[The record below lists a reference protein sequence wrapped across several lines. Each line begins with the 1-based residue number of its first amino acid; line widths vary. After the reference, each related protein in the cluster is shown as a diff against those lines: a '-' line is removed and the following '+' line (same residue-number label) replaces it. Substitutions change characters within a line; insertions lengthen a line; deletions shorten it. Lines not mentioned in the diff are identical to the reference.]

1 MARNDTT
8 VRLNIQTEGLEKTI
22 ESLKTLASSSTN
34 FAAGAK
40 NQLNTTTSLLEKLKY
55 SSKISAKD
63 VNKYLDSFRKYNN
76 DLAISFEKHNQKI
89 TETKNKISKLDDEL
103 TQLKEHKAELESRNI
118 KKDSSEKLLKK
129 SISVY
134 SKGQEGQENQNIVS
148 SFTDYKDVEKWSRK
162 KIRTDT
168 TDENK
173 RKIEVARQL
182 MALTKELAIVQENA
196 ENKHK
201 QEIEDTNNKIKNK
214 NDLLEQQKNKLNDL
228 QSNTKVAEG
237 IQTEIKGLN
246 TELGKTSN
254 ELEAAGVASA
264 KIETGTDR
272 WKKAAST
279 FMRTGYAAQF
289 LRRAIMSS
297 IQSIREL
304 DKAIT
309 NMTVVTGK
317 SREETEK
324 YVDSFVKIAKASSS
338 TITEIAS
345 LTTEY
350 VRQGRTIQDA
360 MTLAEETAKAAKIAG
375 ISTADSITYMTSAIN
390 GFNLSAKDA
399 SHVSD
404 VFAKVAAESATSYSQ
419 LAIALSKV
427 SAQANQAGLDIE
439 YTTALLAKGI
449 ETTQEA
455 PESIGTALKTIIA
468 RFRELRDY
476 GSTLEDGVNVNQVEA
491 ALSAVG
497 IAARD
502 SAGNF
507 RNLDDILNELGP
519 RWDSLTSM
527 QRQAIAQAA
536 AGTRQQSR
544 FLSIMQDWE
553 RTMQLV
559 NKSQNAAGASAAQY
573 SKYAKG
579 LEASITNLKSTWQGL
594 ITSLTD
600 SGVITSAIDG
610 VSSILT
616 SVSNIVGIFGKGVP
630 YILTGIVAL
639 VAANKI
645 LKKQGTDQVAILQS
659 IIGAKIGIQKED
671 EKSIKLTQEKMAA
684 EINDAKIQVEKIR
697 IEKNKQIDDLR
708 SQKREKEARRD
719 RLIAIAQESEAQE
732 ALSDQKLLALAA
744 ELEGMGQTEKASKL
758 KAKAVENDSK
768 YVKAVT
774 NKAIAQT
781 EKEIKALD
789 RQITSLTKSS
799 TRQYDSQIKSLN
811 NLSSTVNKFGL
822 NSTLM
827 FSSLGRSFKNLFSKE
842 NVKVML
848 IMATVT
854 IIYKTIESI
863 LNITNDA
870 MSNLAEFSAAI
881 NDNSSNI
888 SSVKELAEEYDKL
901 SKSINKTAE
910 EEKRLQEIIET
921 MENEYD
927 TKVDSL
933 EDFQEKI
940 NEYNLE
946 IARNME
952 NSLVEGFKASIL
964 TGENLFEKAEF
975 KSTLKLR
982 LQNLNEADTSTAK
995 GKYQSDQ
1002 YIKAANRVDTQ
1013 TMASNILKEKSSEAL
1028 PGNVFRGIGGGVA
1041 SVGAGIGAATLAAAG
1056 AKLGGTLGTVLPGL
1070 GNIIGLAVGAAGGL
1084 LTYFLIKENS
1094 KKYAQEAAEEI
1105 ARQTAMVSNELND
1118 FSRKMSD
1125 VYDKGLATQ
1134 YELYTK
1140 IVGQYSDVTQ
1150 QALTESNRGFEIL
1163 KKLNVTAKQI
1173 KDLQGYKITNGIAE
1187 STFSDEEMT
1196 SIIEQA
1202 GELGDKAG
1210 QAFVKEW
1217 LRLTNEGKNKQEIA
1231 SSLIDSIS
1239 YGSSL
1244 YDSVIANREKKL
1256 AEQQKLITEANVD
1269 LENLR
1274 NSIDAETFIDSDDK
1288 YKKYKG
1294 MNFQEIESVLRSNVS
1309 DLIETYQK
1317 EEKAIE
1323 NFTTSLLETI
1333 SSFDTLQELGQGLT
1347 SLNSSIE
1354 NSIGFA
1360 DRLEKSETT
1369 IDDWVESISKYQNL
1383 MLSEEWKNANDEE
1396 RANLIRLTTNAFTV
1410 LDDRSK
1416 MIDNWIM
1423 RINKEAEIS
1432 KKELEEQKNDQKISQ
1447 EEYDNQ
1453 IKAIEDNTKANKM
1466 AAEELKKLGVS
1477 LSNKEILNIVYE
1489 RSLAIYDKN
1498 IENGD
1503 IKSYLQKID
1512 LVSNRMKDSM
1522 NDIDNAWNQY
1532 AEIAKNNGVDYFNE
1546 TEWKKMM
1553 NDLLSGNEATYNAW
1567 LKDNKKATDGA
1578 KAAFKTI
1585 WETYSADYDAYKE
1598 LCDLK
1603 NEATLALL
1611 EREIEVQNTLL
1622 DKYKAR
1628 LEEERDAL
1636 QESLDKRKELYEKY
1650 FDSLEEQESDETFE
1664 EKQYRLLNAISTLST
1679 STDAT
1684 SLQKL
1689 KEYQEELNDLQKEQ
1703 LSTERERRKDATLN
1717 NIDNQSEAL
1726 NQYYEERL
1734 ENEQNLWEE
1743 ISSMA
1748 EENVKKIMTDYNS
1761 EFKNATELNQAY
1773 LLSSYK
1779 QLHTDLVN
1787 MLGNNSAYIES
1798 KKDLDNYTTWLR
1810 EYTVDR
1816 NIGEYDPKKSY
1827 SYSTGGI
1834 VDYTGLAMVHGTTSK
1849 PEAFLNSSQT
1859 AMFSNLA
1866 TLLDQYYSKSSY
1878 TSGNEG
1884 INNTNNNIT
1893 IDNLNI
1899 EVDATLT
1906 DNNMRQTGES
1916 LADALIEGLRRT
1928 GISVNMKR

>member
-1 MARNDTT
+1 MGQAER
-8 VRLNIQTEGLEKTI
+8 
-22 ESLKTLASSSTN
+22 ASQIR
-34 FAAGAK
+34 AM
-40 NQLNTTTSLLEKLKY
+40 
-55 SSKISAKD
+55 SAKD
-63 VNKYLDSFRKYNN
+63 DSQR
-76 DLAISFEKHNQKI
+76 
-89 TETKNKISKLDDEL
+89 
-103 TQLKEHKAELESRNI
+103 
-118 KKDSSEKLLKK
+118 
-129 SISVY
+129 
-134 SKGQEGQENQNIVS
+134 
-148 SFTDYKDVEKWSRK
+148 
-162 KIRTDT
+162 
-168 TDENK
+168 
-173 RKIEVARQL
+173 
-182 MALTKELAIVQENA
+182 
-196 ENKHK
+196 
-201 QEIEDTNNKIKNK
+201 
-214 NDLLEQQKNKLNDL
+214 
-228 QSNTKVAEG
+228 
-237 IQTEIKGLN
+237 
-246 TELGKTSN
+246 
-254 ELEAAGVASA
+254 
-264 KIETGTDR
+264 
-272 WKKAAST
+272 
-279 FMRTGYAAQF
+279 
-289 LRRAIMSS
+289 
-297 IQSIREL
+297 
-304 DKAIT
+304 
-309 NMTVVTGK
+309 
-317 SREETEK
+317 
-324 YVDSFVKIAKASSS
+324 VK
-338 TITEIAS
+338 
-345 LTTEY
+345 
-350 VRQGRTIQDA
+350 A
-360 MTLAEETAKAAKIAG
+360 MTRT
-375 ISTADSITYMTSAIN
+375 
-390 GFNLSAKDA
+390 
-399 SHVSD
+399 
-404 VFAKVAAESATSYSQ
+404 
-419 LAIALSKV
+419 AIA
-427 SAQANQAGLDIE
+427 E
-439 YTTALLAKGI
+439 
-449 ETTQEA
+449 
-455 PESIGTALKTIIA
+455 
-468 RFRELRDY
+468 
-476 GSTLEDGVNVNQVEA
+476 
-491 ALSAVG
+491 
-497 IAARD
+497 
-502 SAGNF
+502 
-507 RNLDDILNELGP
+507 
-519 RWDSLTSM
+519 
-527 QRQAIAQAA
+527 
-536 AGTRQQSR
+536 
-544 FLSIMQDWE
+544 
-553 RTMQLV
+553 
-559 NKSQNAAGASAAQY
+559 
-573 SKYAKG
+573 
-579 LEASITNLKSTWQGL
+579 
-594 ITSLTD
+594 
-600 SGVITSAIDG
+600 
-610 VSSILT
+610 
-616 SVSNIVGIFGKGVP
+616 
-630 YILTGIVAL
+630 
-639 VAANKI
+639 
-645 LKKQGTDQVAILQS
+645 
-659 IIGAKIGIQKED
+659 
-671 EKSIKLTQEKMAA
+671 
-684 EINDAKIQVEKIR
+684 
-697 IEKNKQIDDLR
+697 
-708 SQKREKEARRD
+708 
-719 RLIAIAQESEAQE
+719 
-732 ALSDQKLLALAA
+732 
-744 ELEGMGQTEKASKL
+744 
-758 KAKAVENDSK
+758 
-768 YVKAVT
+768 
-774 NKAIAQT
+774 T
-781 EKEIKALD
+781 EKEIAAID
-789 RQITSLTKSS
+789 REIATVSKDS
-799 TRQYDSQIKSLN
+799 TEQYNRQMKSLN
-811 NLSSTVNKFGL
+811 NLTKSISKFGL
-822 NSTLM
+822 SSTLM
-827 FSSLGRSFKNLFSKE
+827 FSSLGRSIKNLFSKE
-842 NVKVML
+842 NIKVML

-854 IIYKTIESI
+854 IIYKTIESM
-863 LNITNDA
+863 LNVTNDA
-870 MSNLAEFSAAI
+870 MSNLAEFSSAI

-910 EEKRLQEIIET
+910 EEERLQEIVET
-921 MENEYD
+921 METEYG

-1002 YIKAANRVDTQ
+1002 YIKAANKVDTQ
-1013 TMASNILKEKSSEAL
+1013 TMASNIFKQKSSEAL
-1028 PGNVFRGIGGGVA
+1028 PGNIAWGVGGSIGSVLAGV
-1041 SVGAGIGAATLAAAG
+1041 GTATAFAAAG

-1094 KKYAQEAAEEI
+1094 KEYAQEAAEEI
-1105 ARQTAMVSNELND
+1105 ARQTAMVSSELND

-1134 YELYTK
+1134 YELYSK

-1187 STFSDEEMT
+1187 STFSDEEMN

-1202 GELGDKAG
+1202 GELGDQAG
-1210 QAFVKEW
+1210 QAFIKEW
-1217 LRLTNEGKNKQEIA
+1217 LNLTNQGLSKQKIA

-1256 AEQQKLITEANVD
+1256 AEQQKDITEAEVD

-1274 NSIDAETFIDSDDK
+1274 NSIDVETFIDSKDK

-1323 NFTTSLLETI
+1323 TFTTSLLETI

-1369 IDDWVESISKYQNL
+1369 IDDWVASISKYQNL

-1423 RINKEAEIS
+1423 RIDKEAKIS
-1432 KKELEEQKNDQKISQ
+1432 EKELEEQLKDQEISQ

-1453 IKAIEDNTKANKM
+1453 IKAIKDNTKANKM

-1503 IKSYLQKID
+1503 IKSYLGKID
-1512 LVSNRMKDSM
+1512 LISNRIKDSM
-1522 NDIDNAWNQY
+1522 NDIDNAWKQY
-1532 AEIAKNNGVDYFNE
+1532 VEIAKDNGVDYFNKDQ
-1546 TEWKKMM
+1546 WQRMM
-1553 NDLLSGNEATYNAW
+1553 DNLLSGNADEYNKW
-1567 LKDNKKATDGA
+1567 LANASDGA

-1650 FDSLEEQESDETFE
+1650 FDSLEEQETDETFE
-1664 EKQYRLLNAISTLST
+1664 EKQYRLLNAISALST

-1743 ISSMA
+1743 ITSMT
-1748 EENVKKIMTDYNS
+1748 EENIKNIMTEYNS

-1787 MLGNNSAYIES
+1787 MLGDTSAYIES
-1798 KKDLDNYTTWLR
+1798 KKDLDNYTKWLR
-1810 EYTVDR
+1810 EYTVDK
-1816 NIGEYDPKKSY
+1816 NIGEYDPKR

-1834 VDYTGLAMVHGTTSK
+1834 VDYTGLAVVHGTANK

-1884 INNTNNNIT
+1884 INNTNNSIT

>member
-34 FAAGAK
+34 FATGAK
-40 NQLNTTTSLLEKLKY
+40 NQLNTATSLLEKLKY

-76 DLAISFEKHNQKI
+76 DLSISFEKHNQKI

-134 SKGQEGQENQNIVS
+134 SKGQEGQANQNIVS

-201 QEIEDTNNKIKNK
+201 QEIENTNSKIKNK

-237 IQTEIKGLN
+237 IQTDVKGLN

-254 ELEAAGVASA
+254 ELEQAGIASA

-697 IEKNKQIDDLR
+697 IEKNKQIDDLKN
-708 SQKREKEARRD
+708 QKQEKQARLDKLR
-719 RLIAIAQESEAQE
+719 AIAQESEAQE

-758 KAKAVENDSK
+758 KAKAAENDSK

-781 EKEIKALD
+781 EKEIKTLD

-1028 PGNVFRGIGGGVA
+1028 PGNIAWGVGGGIA
-1041 SVGAGIGAATLAAAG
+1041 SVGAGIVAGTKLGAALGSVVPGIGNIVG
-1056 AKLGGTLGTVLPGL
+1056 ALVGALGGLGTYL
-1070 GNIIGLAVGAAGGL
+1070 IIKA
-1084 LTYFLIKENS
+1084 NS

-1105 ARQTAMVSNELND
+1105 ARQTAMVSSELND

-1217 LRLTNEGKNKQEIA
+1217 LRLTNEGKNKQKIA

-1256 AEQQKLITEANVD
+1256 AEQQRLITEANVD

-1274 NSIDAETFIDSDDK
+1274 NSIDAETFIDSNDK

-1294 MNFQEIESVLRSNVS
+1294 MSFQEIESVLKSNVN

-1317 EEKAIE
+1317 EEKTIE

-1503 IKSYLQKID
+1503 TKSYLQKID
-1512 LVSNRMKDSM
+1512 LISNRMKDSM
-1522 NDIDNAWNQY
+1522 NDIDNAWKQY
-1532 AEIAKNNGVDYFNE
+1532 VEIAKDNGVDYFNKDQ
-1546 TEWKKMM
+1546 WQRMM
-1553 NDLLSGNEATYNAW
+1553 DNLLSGNADKYNKW
-1567 LKDNKKATDGA
+1567 LANASDGA

-1650 FDSLEEQESDETFE
+1650 FDSLEEQETDETFE
-1664 EKQYRLLNAISTLST
+1664 EKQYRLLNAISALST

-1743 ISSMA
+1743 ITSMA

-1787 MLGNNSAYIES
+1787 MLGDTSAYIES
-1798 KKDLDNYTTWLR
+1798 KKDLDNYTKWLR

-1816 NIGEYDPKKSY
+1816 SVGEYDPKKY
-1827 SYSTGGI
+1827 YSTGGI
-1834 VDYTGLAMVHGTTSK
+1834 VDYTGLAVVHGTANK

-1878 TSGNEG
+1878 ISGNEG